1 MLEVSGVSVT
11 YRKDGGQKILDRISW
26 QMETGKVLAVAGPS
40 GCGKSTMLHTLAGIL
55 PHEGSITLD
64 GVPLTPQTH
73 SIGLTPQNYGLLPW
87 KTVKENCLFTAKI
100 RKNTNELETRLSSL
114 CGELEIEGLLN
125 RYPGTLSGGQA
136 QRAALA
142 RAFLMKPEVLLMDE
156 PFGALDVAAAL
167 TARELFLRIWKER
180 TPTTVIVTHRVED
193 ALSLAHTIAVMKRG
207 GGFHFL
213 AENPWQGITR
223 PSGER
228 YMEMERQITEKIIEA
243 DENRTNETE
252 ASETE

>member
-1 MLEVSGVSVT
+1 MLEVSGVSAT
-11 YRKDGGQKILDRISW
+11 YGKHGGSRVLDRISW

-40 GCGKSTMLHTLAGIL
+40 GCGKSTLLHTLAGIL

-64 GVPLTPQTH
+64 GAPLTPQTH
-73 SIGLTPQNYGLLPW
+73 SIGLIPQNYGLLPW
-87 KTVKENCLFTAKI
+87 KTVRENCFFTAKI
-100 RKNTNELETRLSSL
+100 RKNTNELENRLSGL
-114 CGELEIEGLLN
+114 CGELGIERLLD

-142 RAFLMKPEVLLMDE
+142 RAFLMNPEVLLMDE

-167 TARELFLRIWKER
+167 NARELFLRIWKER
-180 TPTTVIVTHRVED
+180 MPTAVIVTHRVED
-193 ALSLAHTIAVMKRG
+193 ALSLAHTVAVMKRG

-223 PSGER
+223 PSGEE
-228 YMEMERQITEKIIEA
+228 YMKMERQITEKIIEA
-243 DENRTNETE
+243 EKI
-252 ASETE
+252 